1 MSWPAPYRR
10 VDELDPMPYETA
22 WPDLR
27 GVTGRVDV
35 HSLIAFYVLAQRF
48 RGMYLEF
55 GVGAGRSA
63 VAAMRAN
70 RRYNPEGIDRFFLF
84 DSFEGLP
91 ALEGRDEGSKVFQQG
106 QYAFSVTDV
115 RAKLEKHGVWDEARV
130 TFVPGFFEQSLP
142 AFDLARFGGR
152 FAPIVHVDVD
162 LHASARQVLDF
173 VTPLLRQGSVILF
186 DDWNVFDASWQK
198 GERAAAREWL
208 VAHPGYNLE
217 SYAKYG
223 FHGEAFI
230 VHC

>member
-1 MSWPAPYRR
+1 MTWPPQYQRI
-10 VDELDPMPYETA
+10 DELDPLPYETA

-27 GVTGRVDV
+27 CVTGRIDV
-35 HSLIAFYVLAQRF
+35 HSLVAFYVLAQRF

-55 GVGAGRSA
+55 GVGEGRSA
-63 VAAMRAN
+63 VAAIRAN

-91 ALEGRDEGSKVFQQG
+91 ELAGRDKGSKVFEKG
-106 QYAFSVTDV
+106 QYAFSMADV
-115 RAKLEKHGVWDEARV
+115 RSKLERHRVWDASRV

-142 AFDLARFGGR
+142 AFDTALFGGR

-162 LHASARQVLDF
+162 LHESAKQVLEF

-186 DDWNVFDASWQK
+186 DDWNTFDASWGK

-208 VAHPGYNLE
+208 AANPGMNLE
-217 SYAKYG
+217 SYARYG